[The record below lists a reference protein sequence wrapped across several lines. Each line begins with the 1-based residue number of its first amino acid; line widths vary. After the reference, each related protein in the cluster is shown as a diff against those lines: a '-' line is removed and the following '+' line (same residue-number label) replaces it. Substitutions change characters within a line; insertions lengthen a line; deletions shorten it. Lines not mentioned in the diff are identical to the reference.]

1 MSSEF
6 INGAKYKFSTTLAA
20 AVAITAMSNASPA
33 VMTASP
39 VAPEGDVVIL
49 EMDNWTD
56 LNDTGY
62 IMGISGAI
70 AELVTTDTSKYT
82 PAAGTGTYQIA
93 GGFTSLDQIRDIT
106 QSGGDTNSFNYQ
118 YIDDASK
125 RQRSKP
131 TSKNPLIITFTMD
144 YDPTRPWHNALV
156 TLDEEQQLVT
166 MQEKLPTGDTL
177 VYTGFVSFQDSP
189 TRTANENMEV
199 VATMSVNSRIIRY
212 PAGFTGS

>member
-6 INGAKYKFSTTLAA
+6 INGAKYKFSTIVGA

-33 VMTASP
+33 VMSAGV

-56 LNDTGY
+56 LNDTGFL
-62 IMGISGAI
+62 MGTGGAI
-70 AELVTTDTSKYT
+70 AELDTTNTAKYV
-82 PAAGTGTYQIA
+82 PGAGTGTYAIA
-93 GGFTSLDQIRDIT
+93 SGFTSLDQIRDIT

-156 TLDEEQQLVT
+156 TLDGEQQLVV

-199 VATMSVNSRIIRY
+199 VATMSVNSRIVRY